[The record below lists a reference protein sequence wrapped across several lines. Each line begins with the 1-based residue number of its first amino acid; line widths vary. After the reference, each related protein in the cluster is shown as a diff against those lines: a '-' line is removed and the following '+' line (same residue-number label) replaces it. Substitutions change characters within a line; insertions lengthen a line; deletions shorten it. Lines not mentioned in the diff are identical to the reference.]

1 MFLIYN
7 NYKLL
12 RVHCTLLNFPH
23 FENRMI
29 FTLCSDSK
37 RRLLNRYLIRRKY
50 NDDQSGVIII
60 EIALSVLGIVLYT
73 KITGYSFPASFVL
86 VFE

>member
-1 MFLIYN
+1 MFLMYN

-12 RVHCTLLNFPH
+12 QVHCALLNFPH

-50 NDDQSGVIII
+50 GDDQSGVAII
-60 EIALSVLGIVLYT
+60 EKAFSVLEFILYT
-73 KITGYSFPASFVL
+73 KITGYCFPASYCPCI
-86 VFE
+86 